1 MALIYRV
8 WTSTRSHF
16 SAFQRILTYKR
27 AFYMAV
33 EKLERDGSF
42 DKVRRFG
49 PLHIIDRL
57 LLFAFFPSPTPVCFD
72 ETQCSDVPFATTVLL
87 PCQAW
92 VTAACQSATPDC
104 LSVLLFPLLALLHTH
119 MLSHHLLSDL

>member
-1 MALIYRV
+1 
-8 WTSTRSHF
+8 
-16 SAFQRILTYKR
+16 
-27 AFYMAV
+27 MAV

-42 DKVRRFG
+42 DKVRSFE
-49 PLHIIDRL
+49 PLHVIDRL
-57 LLFAFFPSPTPVCFD
+57 LLFPFFPSPTPVSFY
-72 ETQCSDVPFATTVLL
+72 ETQCSDVPFATATVLL

-104 LSVLLFPLLALLHTH
+104 LSVLLFPLLELLHTH